1 MHGKRRA
8 AQCGFPAAGE
18 RTSSD
23 VFPEIEAPRLVADR
37 RFDVAAEIHSVNVI
51 LRADGEVAIVDFYF
65 CILLHRRFRGVVVL
79 HDIQCRRAGDL
90 LARAARLC
98 PGVRQIRQLEAIVRI
113 KNGRKVLCKILAEAF
128 EIRLPGALRLRA
140 DIHISFGLDIARQL
154 GFCLVI
160 LVDIVHRRRDAGAL
174 VRTLADTCLHL
185 RPRQGLRVYIDCAR
199 TACSIIVAHF
209 ARKGCLRTIVTEEES
224 RRGIETEAAART
236 CRSGLV
242 SRTRSSIRRFLLGR
256 LIAPELLDARHE
268 LVSLALGRRYVHDVV
283 DGIRAGAVIAFALAR
298 DVERIGV
305 ILSIFVRYR
314 ILRADT
320 DLAICIDF
328 ALHIGRCLRLGLD
341 DADREAQR
349 AVAAAVL
356 DLDGEISLCLR
367 RYVYIFS
374 RLQRRLFRYS
384 DGCICL
390 RFRPAKVDRDRK
402 IFRAALP
409 LEIDGVT
416 AFRRNRE
423 ILPCRKH
430 TCPLDFYFRRNVR
443 DADIDPD
450 AESAARLTADFRL
463 CLRGNR
469 KVFRRGELRI
479 LDRHARVCARL
490 HDRRQTSH
498 LFIKGRMEQSEDAIF
513 FCACLVRIRRA
524 DLAADFCLRGNRYIL
539 PLDGGIRN
547 LDRSIRLT
555 AHEISA
561 IPFCAGD
568 DRRVAACRVHVCLVN
583 DDRALRLER
592 LCHRR
597 CADCCERNVTMTQS
611 LRNRCRW

>member
-1 MHGKRRA
+1 MRICLRRVRDAVHGDIRR
-8 AQCGFPAAGE
+8 CGKA
-18 RTSSD
+18 
-23 VFPEIEAPRLVADR
+23 
-37 RFDVAAEIHSVNVI
+37 
-51 LRADGEVAIVDFYF
+51 
-65 CILLHRRFRGVVVL
+65 
-79 HDIQCRRAGDL
+79 
-90 LARAARLC
+90 
-98 PGVRQIRQLEAIVRI
+98 
-113 KNGRKVLCKILAEAF
+113 
-128 EIRLPGALRLRA
+128 ALRLA
-140 DIHISFGLDIARQL
+140 DILAHGGILACDFRQRAIAAID
-154 GFCLVI
+154 GFLIFFRFSRIEERPCEVPDGGRARARSPFL
-160 LVDIVHRRRDAGAL
+160 RMEAGAA
-174 VRTLADTCLHL
+174 RAIHSARLH
-185 RPRQGLRVYIDCAR
+185 R
-199 TACSIIVAHF
+199 
-209 ARKGCLRTIVTEEES
+209 
-224 RRGIETEAAART
+224 
-236 CRSGLV
+236 
-242 SRTRSSIRRFLLGR
+242 
-256 LIAPELLDARHE
+256 
-268 LVSLALGRRYVHDVV
+268 
-283 DGIRAGAVIAFALAR
+283 
-298 DVERIGV
+298 
-305 ILSIFVRYR
+305 
-314 ILRADT
+314 
-320 DLAICIDF
+320 
-328 ALHIGRCLRLGLD
+328 

-367 RYVYIFS
+367 RYVYIFF
-374 RLQRRLFRYS
+374 RLQRRIFRYS

-402 IFRAALP
+402 IFHAALP

-423 ILPCRKH
+423 ILLCREH
-430 TCPLDFYFRRNVR
+430 TFPLDFYFRRNVR

-469 KVFRRGELRI
+469 KVFRCGELRI

-498 LFIKGRMEQSEDAIF
+498 LFTKGLMEQSEDAIL
-513 FCACLVRIRRA
+513 FCTCLVRIRRA